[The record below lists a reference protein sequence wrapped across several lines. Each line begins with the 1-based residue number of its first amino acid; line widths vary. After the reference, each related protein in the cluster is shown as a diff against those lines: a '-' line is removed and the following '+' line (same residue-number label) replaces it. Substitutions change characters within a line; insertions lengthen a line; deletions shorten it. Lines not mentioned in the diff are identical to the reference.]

1 MCSHQSPWILMCP
14 QQIPYLV
21 ATILSSRR
29 HASLTRGHT
38 LICYRDG
45 FHLNDNVKDLLLK
58 YLITLE
64 NISAHHLKAIVSV
77 CVAHEILWCSCHK
90 IRLHIFCYLFK
101 LYLYVSKKTSIHSLI
116 HVKPL
121 PEPDSD
127 WGLFYGWEF
136 FLLVSQ
142 ERVQSSDCWGF
153 ISNIIQSLAY
163 NVQYKAL

>member
-1 MCSHQSPWILMCP
+1 MCSHQSPWKLMCP

-21 ATILSSRR
+21 ATILLSRR

-38 LICYRDG
+38 IICYQDG
-45 FHLNDNVKDLLLK
+45 FHWERYLLLNC
-58 YLITLE
+58 LITLE

-77 CVAHEILWCSCHK
+77 CDHVAHEILWCSCHK
-90 IRLHIFCYLFK
+90 IRLYIFCYLFK
-101 LYLYVSKKTSIHSLI
+101 LYLYVSKKTFIHSLI

-121 PEPDSD
+121 PEPGSD

-142 ERVQSSDCWGF
+142 ERGQSSDCWGF
-153 ISNIIQSLAY
+153 ISNIIRSLAY
-163 NVQYKAL
+163 KVQYKAL

>member
-101 LYLYVSKKTSIHSLI
+101 LYLYVSKKNFHSFIDPRQAPPWAWFWLRFVLRLRVFPPRVTRTWSII
-116 HVKPL
+116 
-121 PEPDSD
+121 
-127 WGLFYGWEF
+127 W
-136 FLLVSQ
+136 LL
-142 ERVQSSDCWGF
+142 GF
-153 ISNIIQSLAY
+153 HL
-163 NVQYKAL
+163 